1 MVGPIPPNL
10 PLRYHLCR
18 NNQSLIQ
25 NRNGLD
31 ESSATEIMQHLI
43 NRFVHMV
50 NKDEQGMVVRKLASS
65 LVAIFRHPV
74 TPWKQAVWQLAAS
87 LVHGGY
93 VSEELARGVDFQ
105 ERILPELNQN
115 GSAALLFFSIALAEE
130 ALRLDSEPQEGAADT
145 SALQRAL
152 LNIKDGLLLVQ
163 FVLNGMMQHAQTAGD
178 DAVDVA
184 LGAEAMSSWK
194 VSHQIN
200 ILGLALLR
208 TYLLIDIIARRGWV
222 FMEIASALLLKM
234 STYWLSYA
242 GRLSSGH
249 CGYLA

>member
-1 MVGPIPPNL
+1 
-10 PLRYHLCR
+10 
-18 NNQSLIQ
+18 
-25 NRNGLD
+25 
-31 ESSATEIMQHLI
+31 MQHLI

-50 NKDEQGMVVRKLASS
+50 NKGEQAMVVRKLASS

-105 ERILPELNQN
+105 KRILPELNKN
-115 GSAALLFFSIALAEE
+115 GSGALLFFSIALAEE
-130 ALRLDSEPQEGAADT
+130 ALRLDSEPQDGATET

-163 FVLNGMMQHAQTAGD
+163 FVLNGMMQQAQTAGD
-178 DAVDVA
+178 DALDVS

-194 VSHQIN
+194 VSYQPN
-200 ILGLALLR
+200 NP
-208 TYLLIDIIARRGWV
+208 V
-222 FMEIASALLLKM
+222 FRVREQF
-234 STYWLSYA
+234 
-242 GRLSSGH
+242 R
-249 CGYLA
+249 